1 VKFIINL
8 LCLVS
13 LLIFVQACDDSP
25 NSPEDEIRQFIE
37 AGVDAA
43 EERSLDDLAVL
54 VDDNYLDAKA
64 YNKKQLGS
72 LLSVY
77 FFRHRNI
84 HLFTRINEIELLN
97 ENQAS
102 VRLQVA
108 MAGSEILDVSAL
120 STLRAQIFSFELQLI
135 RQEAWLLQSASWSP
149 ASIADFE

>member
-1 VKFIINL
+1 MKFIVNL

-37 AGVDAA
+37 AGVEAA
-43 EERSLDDLAVL
+43 EERNLDGLALL

-64 YNKKQLGS
+64 YNKKRLGS
-72 LLSVY
+72 LLGVY

-108 MAGSEILDVSAL
+108 MAGSEITDISAL
-120 STLRAQIFSFELQLI
+120 SALRAQIYSFELQLI
-135 RQEAWLLQSASWSP
+135 RQEAWLLQSATWSP

>member
-1 VKFIINL
+1 MKFIVNL

-13 LLIFVQACDDSP
+13 LLILVQACDDSP
-25 NSPEDEIRQFIE
+25 DSPEDEIRQFIE
-37 AGVDAA
+37 AGVEAA
-43 EERSLDDLAVL
+43 EDRSLDGLALL

-72 LLSVY
+72 LLGVY

-108 MAGSEILDVSAL
+108 MAGSEITDISAL
-120 STLRAQIFSFELQLI
+120 STLRAQIYSFELQLT
-135 RQEAWLLQSASWSP
+135 RRETWLLQSATWSP